1 MAKVDDP
8 VVPRPR
14 TDLAIDAYE
23 IPLSS
28 LGVVCIPSDGKVV
41 LSHTDHPNR
50 NERLSVQSYPSASAA
65 IDALYAGTVEWGP
78 WA

>member
-1 MAKVDDP
+1 MADDP
-8 VVPRPR
+8 AAARPR

-23 IPLSS
+23 IRLSS

-41 LSHTDHPNR
+41 LSHTDYPNR
-50 NERLSVQSYPSASAA
+50 KERLSVQSYPSANAA

-78 WA
+78 WE